1 MKTLEESQA
10 YIDGYNSGCNDEEYY
25 NPYIPNSNLY
35 NEYSRGFDDGII
47 TRNGYPYTYSIKL

>member
-10 YIDGYNSGCNDEEYY
+10 YIDGYNSGCNDEEYH

-47 TRNGYPYTYSIKL
+47 TRNGYPYTYP